1 MMVHHQTGE
10 GGSLGALCSVP
21 WAQSRCLDTH
31 RPLGPAPGQPDT
43 HVLPSVSHAHPIP
56 KGRLP
61 AQGILFSQTRPW
73 RCELGREA
81 PPGWAIRRCPEQ
93 CLGAW
98 GGAVDG
104 VAAQPGLTDPPHP
117 GRGSGCW
124 GPRWGGPSLGRVGSW
139 SWAQDKAL
147 LASRRSPRSFSRQA
161 SGCHWAAAGSW
172 GLPVPPGAGGLGD
185 RAMQVR
191 VAGVPVLPRA
201 RASERGEPVVHQLGP
216 WSTCGWGSLLAE
228 GAVQQGGAG
237 EGVRVRGLE
246 AGRGGV
252 GWKRAW
258 VWAGGSLGCVW
269 GGWGDGVGAGSRQLS
284 RAAALPR
291 GVSSAWPHAAGPRPR
306 RGEHTAG
313 PGAALPWSALGC
325 QLPAGL

>member
-1 MMVHHQTGE
+1 MVSSPHPGPTRSSPAGCHGTSRTGLPAHPQAGPAVPWRGWPHPGGLWGGPHSPLQLPKSGVTMQLMVHHQTGE

-216 WSTCGWGSLLAE
+216 WST
-228 GAVQQGGAG
+228 
-237 EGVRVRGLE
+237 
-246 AGRGGV
+246 
-252 GWKRAW
+252 
-258 VWAGGSLGCVW
+258 
-269 GGWGDGVGAGSRQLS
+269 
-284 RAAALPR
+284 
-291 GVSSAWPHAAGPRPR
+291 
-306 RGEHTAG
+306 
-313 PGAALPWSALGC
+313 
-325 QLPAGL
+325 